1 MCERRPPLHRRGV
14 LAGGT
19 AALAAATTGGCTS
32 LLASWTGDKTTKSA
46 GPRFPWFSCGAALP
60 DSRLAASGTA
70 AKPPAV
76 PLGFDARPLQNI
88 ELGPEIGVPGRGL
101 RMTRVTVAPG
111 AFFPA
116 HSHADAPEII
126 YVLEGQLTEER
137 NGAAAVGYG
146 PGSVLT
152 LTRDVTH
159 SLANRSQWPTI
170 YMSTSVRR

>member
-1 MCERRPPLHRRGV
+1 MCESLPLIHRRRM
-14 LAGGT
+14 LARG
-19 AALAAATTGGCTS
+19 AVALAAAGTGGCSS
-32 LLASWTGDKTTKSA
+32 LLAPFTADKTTKSV
-46 GPRFPWFSCGAALP
+46 GPRFPWFSWGAASP
-60 DSRLAASGTA
+60 DSGPAAAGA
-70 AKPPAV
+70 AGNQPPPPA
-76 PLGFDARPLQNI
+76 GFDARRLQNI

-137 NGAAAVGYG
+137 NGGAAVSYG

-152 LTRDVTH
+152 LTKDVTH
-159 SLANRSQWPTI
+159 SLANRSAAPTV
-170 YMSTSVRR
+170 YMSASVRR

>member
-1 MCERRPPLHRRGV
+1 MIDDNKTFTPAPRLHCPG
-14 LAGGT
+14 
-19 AALAAATTGGCTS
+19 
-32 LLASWTGDKTTKSA
+32 
-46 GPRFPWFSCGAALP
+46 CGAALP
-60 DSRLAASGTA
+60 DALLTESGVA
-70 AKPPAV
+70 RNQSSAPP
-76 PLGFDARPLQNI
+76 GFDSRRLQII

-101 RMTRVTVAPG
+101 RMSRVTVAPG

-137 NGAAAVGYG
+137 NGAPAADHG

-152 LTRDVTH
+152 MTREVTH
-159 SLANRSQWPTI
+159 TLANRSASPTV

>member
-1 MCERRPPLHRRGV
+1 MCERFPFLHRRGV
-14 LAGGT
+14 LVSGT
-19 AALAAATTGGCTS
+19 AALAAASTGGCTS
-32 LLASWTGDKTTKSA
+32 LLAPWVGDGTTKSA
-46 GPRFPWFSCGAALP
+46 GPRFPWLSCGAALP
-60 DSRLAASGTA
+60 DSRVVEAAS
-70 AKPPAV
+70 PPPPI

-126 YVLEGQLTEER
+126 YVLEGLLTEQR
-137 NGAAAVGYG
+137 NGAAEVGYG

-152 LTRDVTH
+152 LTRNVTH
-159 SLANRSQWPTI
+159 SLANRSQWRTI

>member
-1 MCERRPPLHRRGV
+1 MTDHN
-14 LAGGT
+14 
-19 AALAAATTGGCTS
+19 
-32 LLASWTGDKTTKSA
+32 KTFTPV
-46 GPRFPWFSCGAALP
+46 PRFHCPGCGAALP
-60 DSRLAASGTA
+60 DALLTETSGA
-70 AKPPAV
+70 RNQSSAPP
-76 PLGFDARPLQNI
+76 GFDSRRLQII

-101 RMTRVTVAPG
+101 RMSRVTVAPG

-137 NGAAAVGYG
+137 NGAPAADYG

-152 LTRDVTH
+152 MTKEVTH
-159 SLANRSQWPTI
+159 TLANRSALPAV